1 MLKPPT
7 PLVCVVI
14 CNFNKRDDVLVAIE
28 SVQASTGVALEIVVV
43 DNCSTDGSAQ
53 AIRDLQYKN
62 VRVIDLPENIGGSG
76 GFKVGMEASLRSQA
90 EFVLLLD
97 NDASVAPDTIAG
109 LVDAMNNDL
118 ELGAVG
124 PAILKAYSPGEIQDV
139 GGFLS
144 SEFFSHWPGFNSLP
158 IDDLSLP
165 PLYCEYLA
173 ACCLLTR
180 RSVIEEVGSFD
191 ESFFI
196 YWDDVDWCTRVR
208 NAGYR
213 LKVFPELRSWHKG
226 GIQTATSTVPTYYNM
241 RNRVRFFSRY
251 PNLWPYDLAIAGIR
265 KNMFEIFL
273 GCLIKGDTHYIEANL
288 EGFNDGLIND
298 FKPVPMEILRNRKP
312 AGATPLTLTQGNTYA
327 IEFSD
332 WFYRDTHEISRLND
346 NFNDGDL
353 YKLSRI
359 LGFLKQTKS
368 KYQVR
373 FIVCPQFFLSL
384 NRIEATILSRFV
396 EVIPPPQS
404 IEKITVVRHISD
416 TIPEN
421 LSDSTFVDSY
431 LNTNV
436 SDFEILRDNA
446 LKAAN
451 LSPLAQQRIN

>member
-7 PLVCVVI
+7 PVVCVVI

-53 AIRDLQYKN
+53 AIRDLQYRN

-76 GFKVGMEASLRSQA
+76 GFKVGMEASLKSQA

-180 RSVIEEVGSFD
+180 GSVIEEVGSFD

-213 LKVFPELRSWHKG
+213 LKVFPEFRSWHKG

-288 EGFNDGLIND
+288 EGFNDGLVND
-298 FKPVPMEILRNRKP
+298 FRPVPMERLRNRKP
-312 AGATPLTLTQGNTYA
+312 AGATLLSLTHGNTYA
-327 IEFSD
+327 VEFSD
-332 WFYRDTHEISRLND
+332 WFYKDTYEINRLND
-346 NFNDGDL
+346 NSNGGDL
-353 YKLSRI
+353 YKLARI
-359 LGFLKQTKS
+359 LNCIRELKS
-368 KYQVR
+368 KYQIR
-373 FIVCPQFFLSL
+373 IIIDPMFYLTLSKIE
-384 NRIEATILSRFV
+384 RIILSRYV
-396 EVIPPPQS
+396 EVFSVPPS
-404 IEKITVVRHISD
+404 IESIFITRHISD
-416 TIPEN
+416 ITI
-421 LSDSTFVDSY
+421 LKMKKSLIIDSY
-431 LNTNV
+431 LNVDSESLTLVRNEATTLV
-436 SDFEILRDNA
+436 QQTID
-446 LKAAN
+446 LK
-451 LSPLAQQRIN
+451 QKF